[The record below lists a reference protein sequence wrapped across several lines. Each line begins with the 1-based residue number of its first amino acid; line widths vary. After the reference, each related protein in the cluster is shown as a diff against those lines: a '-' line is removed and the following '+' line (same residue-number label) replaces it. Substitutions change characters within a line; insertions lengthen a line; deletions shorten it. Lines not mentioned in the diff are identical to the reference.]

1 MSKKPKKK
9 NREKSLGEI
18 AVKEENWGQ
27 GPAFFGRRTKHGNGE
42 VDQYRATTTGQKSP
56 IDPEVAEL
64 DAEPEFQHLKDAGIT
79 AEDMER
85 FIRLMQAQ

>member
-9 NREKSLGEI
+9 KREKTLC
-18 AVKEENWGQ
+18 EELNWGQ
-27 GPAFFGRRTKHGNGE
+27 GPAFFGQRPESGDGE

-56 IDPEVAEL
+56 VDPEIAEL
-64 DAEPEFQHLKDAGIT
+64 DAEPEFQPLKDVGIT

-85 FIRLMQAQ
+85 FIRLMQGQ